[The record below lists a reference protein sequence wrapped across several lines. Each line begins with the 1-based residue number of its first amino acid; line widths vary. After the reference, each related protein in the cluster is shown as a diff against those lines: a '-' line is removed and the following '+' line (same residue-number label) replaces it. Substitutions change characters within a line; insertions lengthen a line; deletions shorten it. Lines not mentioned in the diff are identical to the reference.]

1 MMTCRATQPHL
12 ERQRTS
18 KHGTA
23 NKCRMENVSRHHLS
37 KFRILLGTSQLPPP
51 CHLSF
56 HTQRVHL
63 GSAVG
68 SSSITAVDS
77 VHVRNV
83 SPNEDDAPPAKRA
96 RKFSDADQASAH
108 QTMAHVSSLCL
119 VRHHWHANIVGFSH
133 APCKE
138 SPCAWSG
145 ICRTSK
151 WRLASFHSQ
160 CIAAQICTVY
170 DMNSQKDKGRCSIPL
185 PC

>member
-1 MMTCRATQPHL
+1 MCRATQPHS
-12 ERQRTS
+12 ECQRMS

-23 NKCRMENVSRHHLS
+23 NKRRMENMSCHHLL
-37 KFRILLGTSQLPPP
+37 KFRILSGASQSPPP

-56 HTQRVHL
+56 HAQHIRP

-68 SSSITAVDS
+68 GLSITAVDS
-77 VHVRNV
+77 VHVCDV

-96 RKFSDADQASAH
+96 RKFSDADQASVH

-119 VRHHWHANIVGFSH
+119 VCCHWHANIVGFSC

-145 ICRTSK
+145 ICCTSK
-151 WRLASFHSQ
+151 RATCLLPLS
-160 CIAAQICTVY
+160 VY
-170 DMNSQKDKGRCSIPL
+170 RSTNLHCLRYELSKR
-185 PC
+185 